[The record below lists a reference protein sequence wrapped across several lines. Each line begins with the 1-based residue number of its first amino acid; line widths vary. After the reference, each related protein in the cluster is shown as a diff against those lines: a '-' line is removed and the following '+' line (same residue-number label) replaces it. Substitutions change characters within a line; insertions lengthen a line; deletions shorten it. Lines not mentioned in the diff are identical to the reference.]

1 MRNKRSEL
9 LFCWGLMTFFVFST
23 IRAQTRIDLSEKII
37 QIKNYHYNRFEE
49 KGFGFFDWSD
59 GKYKIFNWNLEIEKI
74 IPITIGEGP
83 GEVKPWIYNVCILK
97 DSILMNGSL
106 DRRINI
112 YDLNGKFIKTFTI
125 DFTPRTI
132 LYHRDK
138 LYIFNAMFFEN
149 EGSPVFVR
157 ILDPASLKT
166 IKDIRISDINIRP
179 KKFENNNTI
188 TQRLFRYDINEKDN
202 IYLLDIAECTLFEI
216 NETGKLVKKTRLPH
230 KFKMKTSYA
239 KQGTNISI
247 TLAMDDMYLG
257 LKPVKDSVFLNYR
270 KTISK
275 DIEKG
280 DTVQTYIEKLNS
292 DGKISQKTFD
302 GELDILGDHQGF
314 LYLFDFSDYQV
325 IPVKLSE
332 WD

>member
-1 MRNKRSEL
+1 
-9 LFCWGLMTFFVFST
+9 
-23 IRAQTRIDLSEKII
+23 
-37 QIKNYHYNRFEE
+37 
-49 KGFGFFDWSD
+49 
-59 GKYKIFNWNLEIEKI
+59 
-74 IPITIGEGP
+74 
-83 GEVKPWIYNVCILK
+83 
-97 DSILMNGSL
+97 
-106 DRRINI
+106 
-112 YDLNGKFIKTFTI
+112 
-125 DFTPRTI
+125 
-132 LYHRDK
+132 
-138 LYIFNAMFFEN
+138 
-149 EGSPVFVR
+149 
-157 ILDPASLKT
+157 
-166 IKDIRISDINIRP
+166 
-179 KKFENNNTI
+179 
-188 TQRLFRYDINEKDN
+188 
-202 IYLLDIAECTLFEI
+202 
-216 NETGKLVKKTRLPH
+216 
-230 KFKMKTSYA
+230 MKTSYA

>member
-179 KKFENNNTI
+179 K
-188 TQRLFRYDINEKDN
+188 
-202 IYLLDIAECTLFEI
+202 
-216 NETGKLVKKTRLPH
+216 
-230 KFKMKTSYA
+230 
-239 KQGTNISI
+239 
-247 TLAMDDMYLG
+247 
-257 LKPVKDSVFLNYR
+257 
-270 KTISK
+270 
-275 DIEKG
+275 
-280 DTVQTYIEKLNS
+280 
-292 DGKISQKTFD
+292 
-302 GELDILGDHQGF
+302 
-314 LYLFDFSDYQV
+314 
-325 IPVKLSE
+325 
-332 WD
+332 